1 VEKISPSDSAGR
13 NLNPGFEGGEPAAL
27 PPAGYLWTN
36 AAAAG
41 ISMRN
46 YGFWVVNEAVLDST
60 LAKVTNLKYRGVD
73 PDYPDV
79 NRAQVFLDDLA
90 QFGSANQ
97 MPALVM
103 MRLGHDQATDL
114 ALGTI
119 AEAVSR
125 SKFWGSTAIFVVEAF
140 SQKAPGM
147 SALLISPYTHTGTI
161 DSNMYN
167 TTSVLRTMELIL
179 HLRPMTHFD
188 AGARPM
194 IASFSRQ
201 PSLAPYQ
208 AVRPA
213 EK

>member
-1 VEKISPSDSAGR
+1 VEKMSPSDSAGR

-73 PDYPDV
+73 PDYSDV

-90 QFGSANQ
+90 QFDRANQ

-103 MRLGHDQATDL
+103 MRLGHDQATDQ
-114 ALGTI
+114 ALGMI

-125 SKFWGSTAIFVVEAF
+125 SKFWGSTAIFVVGLGR
-140 SQKAPGM
+140 SP
-147 SALLISPYTHTGTI
+147 ALLISPYTHTGAV

-201 PSLAPYQ
+201 ASPAPYQ
-208 AVRPA
+208 AVRA
-213 EK
+213 GEK

>member
-1 VEKISPSDSAGR
+1 
-13 NLNPGFEGGEPAAL
+13 
-27 PPAGYLWTN
+27 
-36 AAAAG
+36 
-41 ISMRN
+41 MRN

-79 NRAQVFLDDLA
+79 ERAQVFLDDLA
-90 QFGSANQ
+90 AFGSANQ

-103 MRLGHDQATDL
+103 MRLGHDQATDQ
-114 ALGTI
+114 ALGMI

-125 SKFWGSTAIFVVEAF
+125 SKFWGSTAIFVAGAF
-140 SQKAPGM
+140 SQKAPSR
-147 SALLISPYTHTGTI
+147 SALLISPYTHTAGT

-167 TTSVLRTMELIL
+167 TTSMLRTMELIL

-194 IASFSRQ
+194 AASFSRQ
-201 PSLAPYQ
+201 AAPAPYQ
-208 AVRPA
+208 AIKA
-213 EK
+213 AGK